1 MCWLLAEMSRQ
12 AELYRRYMGEEA
24 REYLTEELV
33 RVSLLPSQLQ
43 RVRGE
48 IADAILAGM
57 HKEEGT
63 KRSRFGATRTSKK
76 NGKRLTRARMIY
88 MAGTVGMSPKE
99 AMLEKPGM
107 VFDLYEVYK
116 EANGYEAEE
125 REPE

>member
-1 MCWLLAEMSRQ
+1 
-12 AELYRRYMGEEA
+12 
-24 REYLTEELV
+24 
-33 RVSLLPSQLQ
+33 
-43 RVRGE
+43 
-48 IADAILAGM
+48 
-57 HKEEGT
+57 
-63 KRSRFGATRTSKK
+63 
-76 NGKRLTRARMIY
+76 